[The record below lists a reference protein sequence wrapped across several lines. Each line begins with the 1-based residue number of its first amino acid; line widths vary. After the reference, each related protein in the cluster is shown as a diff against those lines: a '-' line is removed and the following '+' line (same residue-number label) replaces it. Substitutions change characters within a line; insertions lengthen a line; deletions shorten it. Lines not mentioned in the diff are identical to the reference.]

1 MVRSRLALTW
11 LTVTLITTGLTA
23 CSQQNWYQAARSA
36 QTAQCMKEPISEY
49 DDCNQQSNETYE
61 NYKSSKEQLQNKE
74 NTAD

>member
-1 MVRSRLALTW
+1 MMGLKLSPISLSVI
-11 LTVTLITTGLTA
+11 LITTCLTA

-61 NYKSSKEQLQNKE
+61 NYKSSKEQLQNKA